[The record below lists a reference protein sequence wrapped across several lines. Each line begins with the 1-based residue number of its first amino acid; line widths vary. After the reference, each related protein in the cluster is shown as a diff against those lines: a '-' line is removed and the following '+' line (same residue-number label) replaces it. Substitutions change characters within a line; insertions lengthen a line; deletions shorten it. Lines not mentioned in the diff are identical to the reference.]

1 MELKTEQAI
10 PTIKTLSV
18 KAVPKGTISRYW
30 LNLVTDGM
38 GQPVQ
43 LPIIVARG
51 HQDGKV
57 LGLTAAV
64 HGNELNGIPV
74 IQRIF
79 KEIDINELKGTI
91 VGVPVVNVPSFQ
103 RKKRRFI
110 DGTDLNHIMPGKSNG
125 TVSQVYAQR
134 IVTRIIHQFDYLID
148 LHTASVGRIAIRIP
162 FKRA

>member
-1 MELKTEQAI
+1 MSLQISQEVEI
-10 PTIKTLSV
+10 IKALDV
-18 KAVPKGTISRYW
+18 QKVPKGTISRYW

-43 LPIIVARG
+43 IPIIVARG

-91 VGVPVVNVPSFQ
+91 VGVPVVNVPSFH

-110 DGTDLNHIMPGKSNG
+110 DDRFESY
-125 TVSQVYAQR
+125 YAW
-134 IVTRIIHQFDYLID
+134 
-148 LHTASVGRIAIRIP
+148 
-162 FKRA
+162 